1 MEIEVFHEYDAVQY
15 VEFELQ
21 DDSQGHPTEY
31 FPEFFHFQDP
41 V

>member
-1 MEIEVFHEYDAVQY
+1 MEIEIFHENDAVQY
-15 VEFELQ
+15 VELELQ
-21 DDSQGHPTEY
+21 EDSQSDPTEY